1 MYNKCLS
8 IIIHHDQQI
17 VLRKTRNLE
26 LCFGTNVGTKLA
38 KIQVEKIS
46 ICRAILLGFL
56 RSLVSAIQYEANKS
70 SRRREEKPIGSHAFK
85 ILRDLWR
92 HARGLAQHVAA
103 ANACAEVR
111 ARMHNW
117 LIWCQGSSRI
127 ISCVMARSNM
137 RLARGEQNSTRGGGN
152 LDNSVDSAQILVF
165 TR

>member
-117 LIWCQGSSRI
+117 LI
-127 ISCVMARSNM
+127 
-137 RLARGEQNSTRGGGN
+137 
-152 LDNSVDSAQILVF
+152 
-165 TR
+165 